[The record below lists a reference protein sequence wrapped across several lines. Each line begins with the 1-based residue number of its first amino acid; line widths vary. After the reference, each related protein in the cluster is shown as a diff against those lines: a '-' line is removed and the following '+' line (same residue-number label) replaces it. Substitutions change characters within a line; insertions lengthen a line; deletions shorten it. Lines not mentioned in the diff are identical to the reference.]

1 MMMIATNFKKIE
13 PAAKAPRVALAPF
26 CGPEGR
32 K

>member
-1 MMMIATNFKKIE
+1 MTTATNFKNIE
-13 PAAKAPRVALAPF
+13 PAAKAPRVALAPY